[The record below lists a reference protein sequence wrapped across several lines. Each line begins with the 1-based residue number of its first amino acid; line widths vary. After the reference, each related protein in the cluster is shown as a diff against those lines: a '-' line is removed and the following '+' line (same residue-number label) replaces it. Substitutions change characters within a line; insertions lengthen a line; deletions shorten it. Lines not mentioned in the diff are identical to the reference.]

1 MQQQEPVHMI
11 VNLKLPN
18 KRFYDIAWSIALLKG
33 YESLDEF
40 VTDCFI
46 DRIDMYPEGR
56 DNFDNV
62 EWGFKTRDEER
73 EREEQELEKTV
84 R

>member
-1 MQQQEPVHMI
+1 MQEQEPAHMI

-46 DRIDMYPEGR
+46 DRIEMYPEGR
-56 DNFDNV
+56 DNFDGV
-62 EWGFKTRDEER
+62 QWGFKTRE
-73 EREEQELEKTV
+73 ELEKAIT
-84 R
+84 